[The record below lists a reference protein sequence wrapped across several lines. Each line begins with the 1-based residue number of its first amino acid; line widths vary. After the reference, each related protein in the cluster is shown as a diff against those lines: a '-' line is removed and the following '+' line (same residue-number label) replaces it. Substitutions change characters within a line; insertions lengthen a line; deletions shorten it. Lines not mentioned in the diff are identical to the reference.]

1 MYPSPAETAQRQ
13 TASTAFPQS
22 SGAAPRPFLR
32 TAACVGESSDEARF
46 PRLQAHQRRRDTIP
60 KPLPSSTRP
69 LSALGLHRTA
79 FSVLRYSFG
88 NVSGIRLLA
97 PRKRCRTPSAL
108 RLYLSHTDRTPFL
121 RASEQ
126 ARGGPFSAA
135 GRAPAFA
142 LSRLIS
148 AKIPGTAYA
157 QNGHAPQG
165 LAPQGVHRNAWHR
178 NAWHRKSTRFPVKS
192 IPAETNPALAAFC
205 EKAAAPQTV
214 STGTRSLSPP
224 IGSSSELQ
232 PRRKNKGRRPPIRRE
247 SRMQSLKKRLLGQQ
261 SAAVFLQRLI
271 CQGFT
276 PASALAG
283 RNSQAKKRRQSVLC
297 AGHPMSRPT
306 GPHGGSAR
314 PAALAE
320 TPKSDSEP
328 SPKFADAASVF

>member
-1 MYPSPAETAQRQ
+1 M
-13 TASTAFPQS
+13 
-22 SGAAPRPFLR
+22 R

-97 PRKRCRTPSAL
+97 PRKRYRTRLHSACTL
-108 RLYLSHTDRTPFL
+108 AAPTARPL

-126 ARGGPFSAA
+126 ARGGSFSTA

-165 LAPQGVHRNAWHR
+165 LAPQGVHRSAWHR

-283 RNSQAKKRRQSVLC
+283 RNSQSKKRRQSVLC

>member
-1 MYPSPAETAQRQ
+1 MKCTPPPAETAQRQ

-214 STGTRSLSPP
+214 STGTRSFSPK
-224 IGSSSELQ
+224 SV
-232 PRRKNKGRRPPIRRE
+232 PRP
-247 SRMQSLKKRLLGQQ
+247 SFS
-261 SAAVFLQRLI
+261 
-271 CQGFT
+271 
-276 PASALAG
+276 PA
-283 RNSQAKKRRQSVLC
+283 AKK
-297 AGHPMSRPT
+297 
-306 GPHGGSAR
+306 
-314 PAALAE
+314 AAPNAK
-320 TPKSDSEP
+320 TKD
-328 SPKFADAASVF
+328 DAPP

>member
-1 MYPSPAETAQRQ
+1 M
-13 TASTAFPQS
+13 
-22 SGAAPRPFLR
+22 
-32 TAACVGESSDEARF
+32 
-46 PRLQAHQRRRDTIP
+46 QAHQRRRDTIP

-97 PRKRCRTPSAL
+97 PRKRYRTRLHSACTL
-108 RLYLSHTDRTPFL
+108 AAPTARPL

-126 ARGGPFSAA
+126 ARGGSFSTA

-165 LAPQGVHRNAWHR
+165 LAPQGVHRSAWHR

-192 IPAETNPALAAFC
+192 IPTETNPALAAFC

-214 STGTRSLSPP
+214 STGTRSFSPKSVP
-224 IGSSSELQ
+224 RPSFS
-232 PRRKNKGRRPPIRRE
+232 PRRQKGRAARESKGRRSPIRRV
-247 SRMQSLKKRLLGQQ
+247 SRMQSLRKMTFGQQ
-261 SAAVFLQRLI
+261 SAVVFLQRLI

-283 RNSQAKKRRQSVLC
+283 RNSQAKKRRQSILC
-297 AGHPMSRPT
+297 AGHPMSRRT
-306 GPHGGSAR
+306 DLRGG
-314 PAALAE
+314 
-320 TPKSDSEP
+320 
-328 SPKFADAASVF
+328 

>member
-178 NAWHRKSTRFPVKS
+178 KSTRFPVKS

-214 STGTRSLSPP
+214 STGTRSFSPK
-224 IGSSSELQ
+224 SV
-232 PRRKNKGRRPPIRRE
+232 PRP
-247 SRMQSLKKRLLGQQ
+247 SFS
-261 SAAVFLQRLI
+261 
-271 CQGFT
+271 
-276 PASALAG
+276 PA
-283 RNSQAKKRRQSVLC
+283 AKK
-297 AGHPMSRPT
+297 AA
-306 GPHGGSAR
+306 PHAK
-314 PAALAE
+314 
-320 TPKSDSEP
+320 TKD
-328 SPKFADAASVF
+328 DAPP

>member
-1 MYPSPAETAQRQ
+1 M
-13 TASTAFPQS
+13 
-22 SGAAPRPFLR
+22 
-32 TAACVGESSDEARF
+32 
-46 PRLQAHQRRRDTIP
+46 QAHQRRRDTIP
-60 KPLPSSTRP
+60 KPLPSSTRS

-97 PRKRCRTPSAL
+97 PRKQCRTPSAL
-108 RLYLSHTDRTPFL
+108 RLYLSRTDRTAPP
-121 RASEQ
+121 RVRTG
-126 ARGGPFSAA
+126 ARRLFFSAA

-214 STGTRSLSPP
+214 STGTRSFSPK
-224 IGSSSELQ
+224 SV
-232 PRRKNKGRRPPIRRE
+232 PRP
-247 SRMQSLKKRLLGQQ
+247 SFS
-261 SAAVFLQRLI
+261 
-271 CQGFT
+271 
-276 PASALAG
+276 PA
-283 RNSQAKKRRQSVLC
+283 AKK
-297 AGHPMSRPT
+297 AAP
-306 GPHGGSAR
+306 
-314 PAALAE
+314 PAK
-320 TPKSDSEP
+320 TKD
-328 SPKFADAASVF
+328 DAPP

>member
-1 MYPSPAETAQRQ
+1 MYPSP
-13 TASTAFPQS
+13 PQKPHS
-22 SGAAPRPFLR
+22 AKPQARLSPKAPALPRTPFVR

-60 KPLPSSTRP
+60 KPLPSSTRS

-97 PRKRCRTPSAL
+97 PRKQCRTPSAL
-108 RLYLSHTDRTPFL
+108 RLYLSRTDRTAPP
-121 RASEQ
+121 RVRTG
-126 ARGGPFSAA
+126 ARRLFFSAA

-178 NAWHRKSTRFPVKS
+178 NAWHRNAWHRKSTRFPVKS

-214 STGTRSLSPP
+214 STGTRSFPPQSVPRPSFSP
-224 IGSSSELQ
+224 
-232 PRRKNKGRRPPIRRE
+232 
-247 SRMQSLKKRLLGQQ
+247 
-261 SAAVFLQRLI
+261 A
-271 CQGFT
+271 
-276 PASALAG
+276 
-283 RNSQAKKRRQSVLC
+283 AKK
-297 AGHPMSRPT
+297 AA
-306 GPHGGSAR
+306 PHAK
-314 PAALAE
+314 
-320 TPKSDSEP
+320 TKD
-328 SPKFADAASVF
+328 DAPL